1 VSSIDSAEV
10 NAIMGKDES
19 PDLSTSIRTD
29 YQQPRLY
36 VTLDSTE
43 YPPIIVRFYA
53 ETLRQ
58 IQQMFTHCFERVLR
72 DAGKLQ
78 TQITP
83 RQRAEKLS
91 RGELEVKT
99 EVSYGRE
106 YELAALRDRFGEW
119 QN

>member
-1 VSSIDSAEV
+1 
-10 NAIMGKDES
+10 MGKDES

-36 VTLDSTE
+36 VTLDSTG